1 MSAADR
7 PVIHRDDP
15 AVAPGTV
22 VHAGVDSTLE
32 GRARQDALRAAIA
45 HRRGYCWWDVQHDP
59 LGVPRWVVT
68 LDRPERHEFYGRTL
82 EEALARGLV

>member
-15 AVAPGTV
+15 AVALGTV
-22 VHAGVDSTLE
+22 AHAGVDSTLE

-45 HRRGYCWWDVQHDP
+45 ERRGSCWWDVDHA
-59 LGVPRWVVT
+59 GWVVA